1 MPADLSNVV
10 ARSRAV
16 EIDGI
21 GKVIVREPT
30 LADYQRSSTDQ
41 FWWAACLSCP
51 DGTPLVSNPKD
62 LGTIRL
68 EVAAALLEEVNRP
81 RPSEPP
87 SGGSS
92 ESQARSSA

>member
-10 ARSRAV
+10 ARSRTV

-30 LADYQRSSTDQ
+30 LADYQRSSADQ

-51 DGTPLVSNPKD
+51 DGTPLVANPKD